1 MFSYSELPLVAPQRA
16 LILLMH
22 HFLHIATALAPDNY
36 NVIKA
41 TLKAHPEQTKRTEIA
56 QEAIFSS

>member
-1 MFSYSELPLVAPQRA
+1 M
-16 LILLMH
+16 LLMH